1 MDDEVTGLQ
10 RAAEFGV
17 RFVPLVVKIR
27 KALDENKGLSLNAD
41 EVKTLVEVLRIL
53 NRKEK

>member
-1 MDDEVTGLQ
+1 MDDEITGLQ

-27 KALDENKGLSLNAD
+27 KALDENKGLSLNAG
-41 EVKTLVEVLRIL
+41 EVKTLVEALRIL